1 MKMNCKKVRK
11 YFTEFLKGDIAGNER
26 EMISKHIESCNS
38 CRDELREFLN
48 LNSILSKV
56 KTPKK
61 EELFWE
67 NYLEEVKVK
76 LNLLPQKKE
85 KWAINKIELP
95 IFLRRPVYAVAVLFI
110 LAIGI
115 IAYQKWSPQKSEFAY
130 SNSLEFF
137 LEEYDNVASEN
148 IFIKSFPF
156 EEEDLKLFNDSEYKL
171 IKSDK

>member
-11 YFTEFLKGDIAGNER
+11 CFTEFLNSDIIGTER
-26 EMISKHIESCNS
+26 EMISKHLENCNS
-38 CRDELREFLN
+38 CKDELAEFLTLSN
-48 LNSILSKV
+48 VLSKV

-67 NYLEEVKVK
+67 NYIEEVKVK
-76 LNLLPQKKE
+76 LNLLSQKKE
-85 KWAINKIELP
+85 KWVIKKIELP
-95 IFLRRPVYAVAVLFI
+95 IFLRRPVYAMAILFF

-115 IAYQKWSPQKSEFAY
+115 IAYQKWSPLKNEIAY

-137 LEEYDNVASEN
+137 LEEYDNVASNN

-156 EEEDLKLFNDSEYKL
+156 EEEDLKIFNDSEYKL
-171 IKSDK
+171 IKSEK